1 MKHLSAVVLFTT
13 LAAGGLGITQNAL
26 AEGQGMGMSPMH
38 GKQYHMGH
46 GGSGCWRASLTDEQ
60 RKKLDPLRLEYKK
73 KVYPLKAKLKQA
85 KVELALLIG
94 SDNPKQ
100 KDIDKKIDEI
110 AKLKAEKMRLKA
122 THKIAV
128 RKLLTEEQKAKFD
141 MKLLKKAY
149 AGKGGYHRGY
159 HH

>member
-1 MKHLSAVVLFTT
+1 MKHLSAVLLITS
-13 LAAGGLGITQNAL
+13 LAAGGLGISQTAL
-26 AEGQGMGMSPMH
+26 ADSHGMGMGHMD
-38 GKQYHMGH
+38 GKQYRMGH

-73 KVYPLKAKLKQA
+73 KVYPLKAKIKQA

-94 SDNPKQ
+94 SDSPKQ

-128 RKLLTEEQKAKFD
+128 RKLLTPEQKTKFD

-149 AGKGGYHRGY
+149 KGKSGFKHGY